1 MIKKTIFCSIF
12 FLNLLRIRMT
22 KMLRNDRVNLSSL
35 LKEDIMTDKIKYLN
49 DENFQEIIS
58 KGVTLVDFY
67 ADWCGPCRM
76 IAPIIEELAEDLKG
90 KATIAKLDIESA
102 QATTANF
109 QVTSIPTIILFK
121 DGKEVKR
128 IVGLRDK
135 DALKSLITAE
145 L

>member
-1 MIKKTIFCSIF
+1 MAGHLVYLDDDNFQKTIA
-12 FLNLLRIRMT
+12 
-22 KMLRNDRVNLSSL
+22 
-35 LKEDIMTDKIKYLN
+35 
-49 DENFQEIIS
+49 

-76 IAPIIEELAEDLKG
+76 IAPIVEELSLEFNG
-90 KATIAKLDIESA
+90 KATVAKLDIEKA
-102 QATTANF
+102 QSVTSEF

-121 DGKEVKR
+121 DGAEVKR

-135 DALKSLITAE
+135 EALKSLLTSA